1 MINENYNYNLNYN
14 QIMLFMNE
22 LCKIKNDSIN
32 LKDETLE
39 KFNKYVNKRTNEINK
54 LKSKIPSFLYPFINT
69 NYEISKDIME
79 YLVMLTGK
87 NPFDTENISE
97 YNKELKKVK

>member
-39 KFNKYVNKRTNEINK
+39 KFNKYVNRRTNEI
-54 LKSKIPSFLYPFINT
+54 
-69 NYEISKDIME
+69 
-79 YLVMLTGK
+79 
-87 NPFDTENISE
+87 
-97 YNKELKKVK
+97 YNR